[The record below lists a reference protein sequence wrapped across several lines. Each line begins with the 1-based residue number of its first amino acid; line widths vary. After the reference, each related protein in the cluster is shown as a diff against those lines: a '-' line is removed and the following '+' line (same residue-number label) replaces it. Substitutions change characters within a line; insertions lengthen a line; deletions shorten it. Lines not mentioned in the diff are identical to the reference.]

1 MTTMLRKMIC
11 ALAILA
17 ASVAGAGG
25 RDVPL
30 PSRLLPDQELGQAL
44 CIRNLQGLRTVPAG
58 VTVTYSRNINN
69 SGHVGKSYFWVG
81 TARFQQGG
89 QVRTV
94 RFTCTVT
101 NGKEAV
107 TLR

>member
-44 CIRNLQGLRTVPAG
+44 CIRNLQGFRTVPAG
-58 VTVTYSRNINN
+58 VPVTYSRNINN
-69 SGHVGKSYFWVG
+69 SGHVGQSYFWVG

-101 NGKEAV
+101 NGKAAV